1 LRCSP
6 EPVSVRDRGFTL
18 VEVLVAL
25 LVIALLAGAA
35 LSLGS
40 NYLLQQQRAEEGF
53 VARAV
58 AWNPLLEQYRASNG
72 WLPANSSRQTAGEV
86 AAWGRQWRWQLAS
99 EPTMGEE
106 FFRFQV
112 NVSRADA
119 AAARPGEPAPP
130 ADAVLVAYW
139 VGN

>member
-1 LRCSP
+1 MRCNNNH
-6 EPVSVRDRGFTL
+6 VSAPPQGFTL

-72 WLPANSSRQTAGEV
+72 WLPANSPRAVNGEV
-86 AAWGRQWRWQLAS
+86 GAWGRQWRWQLAS
-99 EPTMGEE
+99 EQTMGEQ
-106 FFRFQV
+106 FFRYQV
-112 NVSRADA
+112 TVARAD
-119 AAARPGEPAPP
+119 GAPSA